1 MKRNTVAASVAIAL
15 AASALSLTAPA
26 IASSTNPYD
35 TDEATGAPAGSIVGV
50 GSDTTQIVM
59 HGVAAAWNASNTP
72 HLSTFAADGLPA
84 QIKLLTTSAAAINRP
99 NGSGA
104 GKNLLHGATNNPEV
118 NFARSSSS
126 LSGGENSDG
135 LKQAAFAVDGL
146 KMAVAKTTN
155 APATLT
161 KEQVTGIYNG
171 TFNSWDDVGGTS
183 TDLIQPKI
191 PQSGSGTRSF
201 FQGQIAVTDAQLSG
215 SVVTTQEHSFADIAG
230 NPNAIGPFSTARAK
244 SATASID
251 LVGGTASWAR
261 AVYNVVRGADQ
272 ANADINAIFGPT
284 GFLCSAAGRTAIE
297 AAGFDPIATEAQG
310 GPCGVWTSSAV
321 TDLKTFAQ
329 AEAIATT
336 TTLAATSAGQ
346 TVTLTATV
354 AGNNK
359 EGTVTFKEDATTV
372 GGPVEVAAGKATLV
386 LSNVPLGA
394 HTYTAAFTPTD
405 PLLAGPSTSAPAS
418 VTVKKASV
426 VTLSLAPVLTGIKS
440 YYARQITATANV
452 KVEGVDA
459 TSGSV
464 KFTRDGATITTVAV
478 TNGTVNALL
487 PPTTTVGLRKIRATY
502 TPTAADTE
510 GAFKELT
517 WTVLRAPSTT
527 TSKLI
532 ATTIKSSSYGK
543 VYSRVKI
550 VGGVSTVFPIGNV
563 KVYEGTKLL
572 KTKALS
578 SGRNTITL
586 PKLAVGKHKLRAKYV
601 GSSNVSPSY
610 SSYLYLTV
618 VR

>member
-26 IASSTNPYD
+26 IASSTNPND
-35 TDEATGAPAGSIVGV
+35 TDEATGAPVGSIVGV

-59 HGVAAAWNASNTP
+59 HGVAAAWNTSNTP

-126 LSGGENSDG
+126 LSAGENTDG

-161 KEQVTGIYNG
+161 KAQVTGIYNG
-171 TFNSWDDVGGTS
+171 TFDSWDDVGGTS

-251 LVGGTASWAR
+251 LVGGTASWGR
-261 AVYNVVRGADQ
+261 AVYNVVRGTDQ
-272 ANADINAIFGPT
+272 ANADINSIFGPT

-336 TTLAATSAGQ
+336 TTLAAASAGQ

-386 LSNVPLGA
+386 LSDVPLGA

-418 VTVKKASV
+418 VTVKKA
-426 VTLSLAPVLTGIKS
+426 PVLTLTLTPTVQ
-440 YYARQITATANV
+440 YYARATTWRATV
-452 KVEGVDA
+452 TVDGNPA
-459 TSGSV
+459 LGSV
-464 KFTRDGATITTVAV
+464 RFTRNGGTVATV
-478 TNGTVNALL
+478 PLTNGVAQLVQTRTV
-487 PPTTTVGLRKIRATY
+487 VGTSTIGAVYSGDAETDAATKTAPLTIRK
-502 TPTAADTE
+502 
-510 GAFKELT
+510 
-517 WTVLRAPSTT
+517 APSTASFTFVKNPVRSTANPQVRT
-527 TSKLI
+527 T
-532 ATTIKSSSYGK
+532 
-543 VYSRVKI
+543 VRI
-550 VGGVSTVFPIGNV
+550 VGGVAGIYPTGSVRVF
-563 KVYEGTKLL
+563 EGTKILA
-572 KTKALS
+572 TKVLV
-578 SGRNTITL
+578 SGKATVTL
-586 PKLAVGKHKLRAKYV
+586 PKRSVGKHTIKVRYL
-601 GSSNVSPSY
+601 GSSQVNPSPY
-610 SSYLYLTV
+610 SAVRYLTV

>member
-1 MKRNTVAASVAIAL
+1 MKRNTVATTVAIAL

-59 HGVAAAWNASNTP
+59 HGAAAAWNASHTP

-126 LSGGENSDG
+126 LNAGENTDG

-161 KEQVTGIYNG
+161 KAQITGIYNG
-171 TFNSWDDVGGTS
+171 TFNSWDDVGGSS

-191 PQSGSGTRSF
+191 PQAGSGTRSF
-201 FQGQIAVTDAQLSG
+201 FQGQIGVTDAQLAG
-215 SVVTTQEHSFADIAG
+215 SVLTTQEHSFADIAG

-336 TTLAATSAGQ
+336 TTLAGSSAGQ

-359 EGTVTFKEDATTV
+359 EGSVSFKEGINVV
-372 GGPVEVAAGKATLV
+372 GGPTEVVAGKATLV
-386 LSNVPLGA
+386 LSNVPLGD

-405 PLLAGPSTSAPAS
+405 PLLAGPSTSAPSS
-418 VTVKKASV
+418 VTVKKAAT
-426 VTLSLAPVLTGIKS
+426 VTLAMTPYLTAQIYGRPATAKATVTSDGAPATGSVRFLRNGVSLGLATLSDGVATMALSAKTNVGT
-440 YYARQITATANV
+440 YTITANYLGTADT
-452 KVEGVDA
+452 DA
-459 TSGSV
+459 ASAERSFKILQASSTTTGSLQ
-464 KFTRDGATITTVAV
+464 ASTIRS
-478 TNGTVNALL
+478 TVNAKVIAQVKITGAASGIY
-487 PPTTTVGLRKIRATY
+487 PVGTVRVTRGS
-502 TPTAADTE
+502 
-510 GAFKELT
+510 
-517 WTVLRAPSTT
+517 TVLA
-527 TSKLI
+527 
-532 ATTIKSSSYGK
+532 
-543 VYSRVKI
+543 
-550 VGGVSTVFPIGNV
+550 
-563 KVYEGTKLL
+563 
-572 KTKALS
+572 TKALS
-578 SGRNTITL
+578 YGGAVVTL
-586 PKLAVGKHKLRAKYV
+586 PRLAVGKHTLRVTYL
-601 GSSNVSPSY
+601 GSPNVKWSY
-610 SSYLYLTV
+610 SPYFTLTV